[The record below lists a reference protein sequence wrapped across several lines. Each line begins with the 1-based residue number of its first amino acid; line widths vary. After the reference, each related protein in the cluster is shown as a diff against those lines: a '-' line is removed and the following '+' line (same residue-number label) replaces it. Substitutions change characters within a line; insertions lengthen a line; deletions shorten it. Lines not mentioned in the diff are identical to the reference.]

1 MARTG
6 QIHHYGGMP
15 PARANIVNTD
25 HYTLGFELVEL
36 RQNNWQLTI
45 YRWAPDIGETKIEL
59 FLTPEELVRIQDVLS
74 I

>member
-6 QIHHYGGMP
+6 QIHHYGGK
-15 PARANIVNTD
+15 PAPWANIVNTD

-45 YRWAPDIGETKIEL
+45 RRWAPELGETKIEI
-59 FLTPEELVRIQDVLS
+59 FLTPEELVRIQQA
-74 I
+74 IEI

>member
-1 MARTG
+1 MARH
-6 QIHHYGGMP
+6 QQVHVYGGKP
-15 PARANIVNTD
+15 PVWANIVNTD
-25 HYTLGFELVEL
+25 DYTLGFELIEL

-59 FLTPEELVRIQDVLS
+59 FLTPEELVRIQDALS